1 MKLKFDLKNV
11 EYTIGAIVGMSFS
24 LICIDKMANRRLLG
38 NLINDYPDEMNSI
51 VDKMLN
57 EDGQIKQVFPEK
69 IKFVDK
75 MFDEYYW
82 KGKSKNS

>member
-1 MKLKFDLKNV
+1 
-11 EYTIGAIVGMSFS
+11 MSFS

-57 EDGQIKQVFPEK
+57 EDKTR
-69 IKFVDK
+69 
-75 MFDEYYW
+75 
-82 KGKSKNS
+82 

>member
-51 VDKMLN
+51 VDK
-57 EDGQIKQVFPEK
+57 IKQTYRNYK
-69 IKFVDK
+69 RIR
-75 MFDEYYW
+75 
-82 KGKSKNS
+82 G